1 MAISLAKKKKKVSEN
16 FKMKKV
22 SGQQPP

>member
-1 MAISLAKKKKKVSEN
+1 MAISLAKKEKKVSEN
-16 FKMKKV
+16 YKMKKV